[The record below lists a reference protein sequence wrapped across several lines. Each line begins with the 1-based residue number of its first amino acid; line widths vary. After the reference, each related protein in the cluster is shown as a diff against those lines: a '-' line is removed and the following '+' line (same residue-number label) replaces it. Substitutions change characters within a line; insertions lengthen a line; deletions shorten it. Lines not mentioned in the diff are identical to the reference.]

1 VCRED
6 DFLGEM
12 GCVETGLWNPELCDQ
27 TLDDV
32 LLQTLFVLEQ
42 TDDLV

>member
-1 VCRED
+1 
-6 DFLGEM
+6 M
-12 GCVETGLWNPELCDQ
+12 GRVQTGLWDSELCDQ